1 MCLAIPGRVV
11 AWINRDPLF
20 ASAEVEFEGVRRV
33 CHMACVPEAQ
43 PGDFV
48 IVHAGVAISRVDEA
62 EALRTLQDLRAC
74 GDEPLSEEGD
84 LPGDDARCSI
94 PTVAG
99 RS

>member
-20 ASAEVEFEGVRRV
+20 ATAEVEFEGVRRL

-43 PGDFV
+43 PGDYV

-84 LPGDDARCSI
+84 LPANDTRFPI
-94 PTVAG
+94 PPMSGPA
-99 RS
+99 